1 MEKNMTARVAARPAG
16 FVILSALTLGVST
29 SAFADVREDW
39 MAFRR
44 QFPYHAQVI
53 AFSRPADDGTRTVV
67 IGEPPPSVTFDAIAS
82 KYQGRIRSPKVFEHR
97 LGFDG
102 WVRDVAGAVTAA
114 DDAALQTLVEDLSR
128 DLFGTSYKA
137 YSVEI
142 GDAPEVSGKFDLSVS
157 SLALREWL
165 GVQPA
170 PRSVFASVANGAA
183 WLVGI
188 VSLIVLLWKRRLG
201 SLIVLSAALAI
212 GYSTRETTPA
222 GPAGNL
228 RPLHGGDAVPLR
240 TALKEPEP
248 GVYMSET
255 PGLLVLLMRRDRL
268 LNELAVPLREF
279 TLDSDLLL
287 GAIGSPGAVALVAR
301 ERQTPVTLLPPLR
314 VETLLQLAGADTEEL
329 AQSYERLNL
338 FAGKVEETARDW
350 APIYLSAELRDNEYG
365 SLLNITDQLLKGW
378 SEHGE
383 IEYINFPYP
392 KPRKFPFEAGLL
404 ETAKTT
410 VVTYNW
416 NTKGV
421 GYADDAVGYDVVAFG
436 RTGALPVDYLGER
449 DSRMR
454 SFEDQGY
461 EYFAGTTGDP
471 NLARVVQYAGAYQVW
486 RHFGIKAEWAASERS
501 QGGPDSLMPMAAAVL
516 ERLQALDGE
525 KLASA
530 AESTS
535 DPDFKEAALELK
547 KITEVLD
554 SISRDGGGHV
564 FDQVVRAMVRPRDM
578 MRQPSL
584 TEEQQGILGL
594 AQTISHNL
602 LVRSLNRRS
611 NGIAARLYAKADSK
625 DDPDGWIKTP
635 SIVVSWP
642 VGRGE
647 GEGGHNLSSKVTRT
661 VIDDSLTPGSVRVAE
676 ENGQRILYYSP
687 SDAAKMRGAVR
698 SFARSTDVEPVELTR
713 TVEATLRQAR
723 NDSLTMAEALQLG
736 TRPSALARGFTPT
749 TGVRGNIV
757 QPWRRAGEI
766 PATHA
771 EVIAALDQPS
781 VLPIV
786 VERTPSGG
794 YRVSRGRE
802 RQFIEAGDGSAVMD
816 VIADA
821 FRQDG
826 NRSLHLHFKGM
837 NEQQARTFAQVGEL
851 RGGRAKDAVTVRT
864 SVERAGQNNIDVL
877 GEIHG
882 GKWDVSRATVEP
894 VSQRLGAVDIDVHV
908 PSKVG
913 ADSLRMRVAVELR
926 NGMRATAEFISRLTE
941 VVRQVLSSMLAAG
954 PEIDMWLAAQRIK
967 QAMRLQGES
976 IENINL
982 RIHTQ
987 AGEIDVV
994 RNDLATSPSFSE

>member
-1 MEKNMTARVAARPAG
+1 MEKSMTARAAGRLAG
-16 FVILSALTLGVST
+16 FAILSALTLGVST

-53 AFSRPADDGTRTVV
+53 AFSRPAADGTRTVV
-67 IGEPPPSVTFDAIAS
+67 ISEPPPSVTFDAIAS
-82 KYQGRIRSPKVFEHR
+82 RYQGRIRSPKVFEHR

-102 WVRDVAGAVTAA
+102 WVRDVAGGVPAA
-114 DDAALQTLVEDLSR
+114 DDAALRTLVEDLSR

-142 GDAPEVSGKFDLSVS
+142 GEPPAHSGKFDLSVS

-170 PRSVFASVANGAA
+170 PRSEFATAANAAA
-183 WLVGI
+183 WLVGC

-201 SLIVLSAALAI
+201 ALIVLSAAVAV
-212 GYSTRETTPA
+212 GYSTRVTTPT
-222 GPAGNL
+222 GPAGSL
-228 RPLHGGDAVPLR
+228 RPLHGGDALPLR
-240 TALKEPEP
+240 TALEKPEP

-255 PGLLVLLMRRDRL
+255 PGIVVLLIRRDRS

-279 TLDSDLLL
+279 ALDSDLLL

-301 ERQTPVTLLPPLR
+301 ERQTPVTVLPPLR

-338 FAGKVEETARDW
+338 FAGKVEEIARDW
-350 APIYLSAELRDNEYG
+350 APIYLSAELRDTEYG

-392 KPRKFPFEAGLL
+392 KPQHFPFKAGLL
-404 ETAKTT
+404 ETAQTT

-421 GYADDAVGYDVVAFG
+421 GYADDAAGYDVVAFG

-449 DSRMR
+449 DNRMR
-454 SFEDQGY
+454 AFEDQGY

-486 RHFGIKAEWAASERS
+486 RHFGIRAEWAASARS
-501 QGGPDSLMPMAAAVL
+501 QGGPDSLMPMAARLL

-554 SISRDGGGHV
+554 SIGRDGGDV
-564 FDQVVRAMVRPRDM
+564 FDQVVRAMVRPRDW
-578 MRQPSL
+578 MRQPSM

-602 LVRSLNRRS
+602 LVRSINRRS
-611 NGIAARLYAKADSK
+611 NGVAARLYAEADSK

-642 VGRGE
+642 VGRGQ

-661 VIDDSLTPGSVRVAE
+661 VIDDSLAPGSVRVAE
-676 ENGQRILYYSP
+676 DGGQRVLYYNS
-687 SDAAKMRGAVR
+687 SDATKIRGAVR
-698 SFARSTDVEPVELTR
+698 SFARSTEVEPAELTR
-713 TVEATLRQAR
+713 TVEVALRQAKS
-723 NDSLTMAEALQLG
+723 DSVTMVEALQLG
-736 TRPSALARGFTPT
+736 TRPSTLARGFTPT
-749 TGVRGNIV
+749 PGVRGGIV
-757 QPWRRAGEI
+757 QPWIRAGEI
-766 PATHA
+766 PSTHA
-771 EVIAALDQPS
+771 EAIAALDQPS

-786 VERTPSGG
+786 VERTPTGG
-794 YRVSRGRE
+794 YRVSRGGE

-821 FRQDG
+821 FRQDTG
-826 NRSLHLHFKGM
+826 RTLHLHFTGM
-837 NEQQARTFAQVGEL
+837 NEPQARAFAQVGEL
-851 RGGRAKDAVTVRT
+851 RSGRGKDAVTIRT
-864 SVERAGQNNIDVL
+864 SLERPGQQSIEIL
-877 GEIHG
+877 GEIRS
-882 GKWDVSRATVEP
+882 GKWDVSRVKVEP

-908 PSKVG
+908 PAKVG
-913 ADSLRMRVAVELR
+913 SGSLRMRIAVELR
-926 NGMRATAEFISRLTE
+926 NGMRATAEFISRLTD
-941 VVRQVLSSMLAAG
+941 VVREVLSSMLAAG
-954 PEIDMWLAAQRIK
+954 PDIDMWLAAQRIK

-976 IENINL
+976 IENVKL
-982 RIHTQ
+982 RIHTE

-994 RNDLATSPSFSE
+994 RNDLATPPSLSE